1 MMDEMSD
8 GEKIFWIIVISLMI
22 VLGVI
27 LYNQTC
33 VSGPPVKEDLQ
44 MEKAREDF
52 KRDFKEKEEN
62 IKPVKPETPVPP
74 VIKPVGED
82 YNQFRKNFKNLR
94 DEQDASS

>member
-44 MEKAREDF
+44 MK
-52 KRDFKEKEEN
+52 KLK
-62 IKPVKPETPVPP
+62 
-74 VIKPVGED
+74 
-82 YNQFRKNFKNLR
+82 
-94 DEQDASS
+94 DAQEAAGTHK